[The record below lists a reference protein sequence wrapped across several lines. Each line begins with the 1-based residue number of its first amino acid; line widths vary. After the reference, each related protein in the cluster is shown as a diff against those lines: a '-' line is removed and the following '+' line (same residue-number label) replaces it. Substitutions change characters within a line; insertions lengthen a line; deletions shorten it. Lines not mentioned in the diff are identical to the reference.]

1 MNYSSIINTFKTPIW
16 YMVSRLPEE
25 STLGQLGK
33 LAAAS
38 LALYYVSGKIYCA
51 FFGPLRS
58 IPGPF
63 IDKFFYEPEGV
74 LFSQIGKKCIR
85 YLKYHEKYGPVVRV
99 GPNTISVSD
108 KGMLKQVL
116 STEDLEKGPV
126 YSILQNP
133 GNESMFDARD
143 KSYHKNNRRMFSPAF
158 SVKYINSI
166 EPIMRTCTETMARK
180 IDSEIKRTKG
190 DGEFGTVDLWLLFQC
205 LALDVIGESGFG
217 TNFKTIEEDDH
228 AIPKCLKEN
237 MNGAAYFVSHPWITL
252 LIAITGFMTITPLA
266 THMLEI
272 VRDRVE
278 GKTKRREDILQIII
292 DNERAKNGDK
302 PLDIMRIARSTVMF
316 VIVGSETTSN
326 TTGFAIIELCRS
338 PEAMKKLR
346 DEIDAIEMPEGEVT
360 FHQDQ
365 LKNLPY
371 LNAVLNETLRLDSI
385 TAAGLERIATQDSV
399 LGGSLFV
406 PKGTI
411 VNCNI
416 LSAHH
421 RADYW
426 PEPLSFIP
434 ERWLDGYEHKPALD
448 AYHPFSSGSRNC
460 IGKSY
465 ALNEMRHTIATIIKK
480 YDIKPI
486 PEEMESSKNICGF
499 LTLTVRTGSFK
510 VHLKPRSA

>member
-1 MNYSSIINTFKTPIW
+1 MNYSSILNILKAPVW
-16 YMVSRLPEE
+16 YMVSHLPEE
-25 STLGQLGK
+25 NTLGQLGK
-33 LAAAS
+33 LAAVS
-38 LALYYVSGKIYCA
+38 LAVYYASDKLYCA
-51 FFGPLRS
+51 FFGPLS
-58 IPGPF
+58 KIPGPF

-74 LFSQIGKKCIR
+74 LFSHIGKKSIR
-85 YLKYHEKYGPVVRV
+85 YLDYHEKYGPVIRV
-99 GPNTISVSD
+99 GPKTISISD
-108 KGMLKQVL
+108 KTMLKQVL
-116 STEDLEKGPV
+116 VTEDLEKGPV

-143 KSYHKNNRRMFSPAF
+143 KTYHKNNRRMYSPAF

-166 EPIMRTCTETMARK
+166 EPIMRSCTEIMAQK
-180 IDSEIKRTKG
+180 INSDIERTKG
-190 DGEFGTVDLWLLFQC
+190 DGEYGTVDVWYLFQC

-217 TNFKTIEEDDH
+217 SNFNTVGDEDH
-228 AIPKCLKEN
+228 PIPQCLKKN

-252 LIAITGFMTITPLA
+252 LIAMSGLMTITPLA

-272 VRDRVE
+272 VKDRVE
-278 GKTKRREDILQIII
+278 GRTKRREDILQIMI

-338 PEAMKKLR
+338 PDTMKRLR
-346 DEIDAIEMPEGEVT
+346 DEIDAIQLPEGETT

-385 TAAGLERIATQDSV
+385 TASGLERIATQDSV
-399 LGGSLFV
+399 LAGTVFV

-416 LSAHH
+416 LSAHR

-426 PEPLSFIP
+426 PEPLAFKP
-434 ERWLDGYEHKPALD
+434 ERWLPDYEHKPALD

-465 ALNEMRHTIATIIKK
+465 ALNEMRHTIAMIIKN
-480 YDIKPI
+480 YEIKPI
-486 PEEMESSKNICGF
+486 PEEMEASKNICGF
-499 LTLTVRTGSFK
+499 LTLTVRSGSFK
-510 VHLKPRSA
+510 IQLKPRSA